1 MNAKTASITGIAMV
15 VLALAAGG
23 CAQKEKLRIVE
34 LEDLYNEQSSQNA
47 ELRAQVAEGKALE
60 AALTEQLQLTESD
73 LASAR
78 ASLSS
83 AKSTVVARSSARRA
97 GAMSEA
103 TLHKITIGSDVLFNA
118 GRATLTT
125 GGKRAL
131 NDVIAKLKTSYP
143 GYDVRVLGHTD
154 NDPIVKTRKLWADNL
169 DLSANRAMTVT
180 RYFIE
185 KGIPA
190 KRIETVAMGEHHPV
204 ADNRKK
210 AGKASNRRVEVL
222 VVQHD

>member
-1 MNAKTASITGIAMV
+1 MNAKTASITCMAMV

-23 CAQKEKLRIVE
+23 CCQKEKLRIVE

-47 ELRAQVAEGKALE
+47 ELRAQLAEGKALE
-60 AALTEQLQLTESD
+60 AALTDQLQITESD
-73 LASAR
+73 LAAAR

-83 AKSTVVARSSARRA
+83 AKSSVVSQSSAHQP
-97 GAMSEA
+97 GAISEA
-103 TLHKITIGSDVLFNA
+103 TLHKVSIGTDVLFDA
-118 GRATLTT
+118 GRATLTPA
-125 GGKRAL
+125 GKTAL
-131 NDVIAKLKTSYP
+131 DGLIAKLKTSYP

-180 RYFIE
+180 RYFVE

-204 ADNRKK
+204 ADNSKK